1 MVRFTS
7 PNEMRNVLIVLS
19 WASIAALYP
28 STSHAYLDPGTG
40 SYSFQMLLAIGLAA
54 AFIIKLNWKRLKSK
68 FSRVSEKDDD
78 RGNS

>member
-19 WASIAALYP
+19 WALIAALYP

-40 SYSFQMLLAIGLAA
+40 SYSFQMLLAVGLAA
-54 AFIIKLNWKRLKSK
+54 AFIL
-68 FSRVSEKDDD
+68 
-78 RGNS
+78 